1 MADPRIVMEGIALG
15 ECPRWHENR
24 LWFSDWGARQIVA
37 MQRTESM
44 TWGKCFTCRPIYR
57 AFA

>member
-1 MADPRIVMEGIALG
+1 VMEGIALG